1 MNCLP
6 DTGCTQTI
14 LAKTTADLLR
24 LNVSDNSGVQLF
36 TANGGSVSVCGMARV
51 RIQNQNNEIVST
63 AIVAENM
70 SHPALI
76 SWHDLMSLKIISPQ
90 FPEIAA

>member
-6 DTGCTQTI
+6 GTGCTQTI
-14 LAKTTADLLR
+14 LAKATADLLR
-24 LNVSDNSGVQLF
+24 LKVSNTGGVQLF
-36 TANGGSVSVCGMARV
+36 TAYGGSVHVHGTARL

-63 AIVAENM
+63 VIVAEYM

-76 SWHDLMSLKIISPQ
+76 SWHDLMSL
-90 FPEIAA
+90 